1 MLIIC
6 ETMQI
11 QLVEVSKPSPTLPE
25 LISGIGSSLLGV
37 DRAVK
42 GALQD
47 MSSLSGV
54 QARMD
59 GILFE
64 NLGDMSGENKLFVLI
79 KDIINYF
86 D

>member
-1 MLIIC
+1 
-6 ETMQI
+6 MQI

-25 LISGIGSSLLGV
+25 ILSGIGGSLLGV

-42 GALQD
+42 GVLQD

-64 NLGDMSGENKLFVLI
+64 NLGDMSGENQLFLLI
-79 KDIINYF
+79 KDILNYF

>member
-1 MLIIC
+1 
-6 ETMQI
+6 MQV
-11 QLVEVSKPSPTLPE
+11 QLVEISKPSPTLPE
-25 LISGIGSSLLGV
+25 ILSGIGSSLLGV

-42 GALQD
+42 GVLQD
-47 MSSLSGV
+47 VTSLNGV

-64 NLGDMSGENKLFVLI
+64 RLEDLSGENQLLLLV
-79 KDIINYF
+79 KDIVNYF

>member
-1 MLIIC
+1 
-6 ETMQI
+6 
-11 QLVEVSKPSPTLPE
+11 
-25 LISGIGSSLLGV
+25 LLGV

-42 GALQD
+42 GVLQD
-47 MSSLSGV
+47 MTALSGV

-64 NLGDMSGENKLFVLI
+64 NLGDMSGENQLLLLI
-79 KDIINYF
+79 KDIMNYF

>member
-1 MLIIC
+1 M
-6 ETMQI
+6 
-11 QLVEVSKPSPTLPE
+11 
-25 LISGIGSSLLGV
+25 LGV

-42 GALQD
+42 GVLQD

-64 NLGDMSGENKLFVLI
+64 NLGDMSRENQLFLLI
-79 KDIINYF
+79 KDILNYF